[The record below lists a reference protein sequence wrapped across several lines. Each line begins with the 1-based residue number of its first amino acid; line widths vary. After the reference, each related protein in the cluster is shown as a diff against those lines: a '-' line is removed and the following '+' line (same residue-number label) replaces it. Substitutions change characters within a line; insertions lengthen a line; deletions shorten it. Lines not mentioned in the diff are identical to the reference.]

1 MTISPIQQADSFS
14 LKLQESV
21 NKLRGLQSLSD
32 VNKISHKYFGAESWD
47 LRPFQHPGIRNC
59 DKLSTSILQYRT
71 FYW

>member
-32 VNKISHKYFGAESWD
+32 VNKISHKYFGAES
-47 LRPFQHPGIRNC
+47 
-59 DKLSTSILQYRT
+59 
-71 FYW
+71 